1 MLKLENVKSSNVS
14 AIGYDENKKE
24 LYIKYNTNA
33 VYKYLNV
40 PKFIFDNMKA
50 AKSIGKYVTEYVK
63 CAGYS
68 YEKVESLED

>member
-1 MLKLENVKSSNVS
+1 MVKLENVKSSNVS

-24 LYIKYNTNA
+24 LYIKYITGT
-33 VYKYLNV
+33 VYKYLSV
-40 PKFIFDNMKA
+40 PKFIFDNMRA

-68 YEKVESLED
+68 YEKVES